1 MGRFVSATSLV
12 CVLAG
17 CALLISCSSGSTTNV
32 TNNEVP
38 ASVSLTPGNV
48 SLEPGKTVGLTP
60 SATNSGGTSI
70 TETFA
75 FQSSN
80 PSVITVGANGNVC
93 AGTWDSLTVP
103 VVCTP
108 G

>member
-1 MGRFVSATSLV
+1 MGRFVSATLLV

-17 CALLISCSSGSTTNV
+17 CGFLISCSSGSTTRV

-38 ASVSLTPGNV
+38 ASVSLAPANV
-48 SLEPGKTVGLTP
+48 SLEPGKTAGLTP
-60 SATNSGGTSI
+60 SATNSVGTSLI
-70 TETFA
+70 ETYT

-80 PSVITVGANGNVC
+80 PSVITVAANGNAC

-103 VVCTP
+103 VICTP
-108 G
+108 